1 MNFVVLMGRMTRDPQ
16 IRTISAQSGDMSVV
30 NFTIAVDRTG
40 KDKGADFISCKA
52 FGKTADAI
60 ATYFHKGQRI
70 AVQGGIQTG
79 SYTNKDGVKVYT
91 TDVIVN
97 RWEFCENKQQDRPRE
112 EEKKPDGMDGFMNVP
127 DGIDEELPFN

>member
-1 MNFVVLMGRMTRDPQ
+1 MNIVVLMGRMARDPQ

-30 NFTIAVDRTG
+30 NFTVAVDRTG

-79 SYTNKDGVKVYT
+79 SYTNRDGQKVYT
-91 TDVIVN
+91 TDVVVN
-97 RWEFCENKQQDRPRE
+97 HWEFCENKQQDRPRE

>member
-16 IRTISAQSGDMSVV
+16 IRTINAQSGDMSVA
-30 NFTIAVDRTG
+30 NFTIAVDRGG

-60 ATYFHKGQRI
+60 GTYFHKGQRI
-70 AVQGGIQTG
+70 AVQGSIQTG

-91 TDVIVN
+91 TDVIAN
-97 RWEFCENKQQDRPRE
+97 RWEFCESKQRE
-112 EEKKPDGMDGFMNVP
+112 AEKKPDGPDGFMNVP

>member
-1 MNFVVLMGRMTRDPQ
+1 MNIVVLMGRMARDPQ
-16 IRTISAQSGDMSVV
+16 IRTINTQSGDMSVA

-52 FGKTADAI
+52 FGKTADGI
-60 ATYFHKGQRI
+60 GTYFHKGQRI
-70 AVQGGIQTG
+70 AVQGSIQTG

-97 RWEFCENKQQDRPRE
+97 RWEFCESKQAQPSKE
-112 EEKKPDGMDGFMNVP
+112 EPDGFMAVP
-127 DGIDEELPFN
+127 GEIDEALPFN

>member
-1 MNFVVLMGRMTRDPQ
+1 MNSVVLLGRMARDPQ
-16 IRTISAQSGDMSVV
+16 SQTIIAQSGDISVA
-30 NFTIAVDRTG
+30 NFTIAVDRPG

-70 AVQGGIQTG
+70 AVQGSIQTG
-79 SYTNKDGVKVYT
+79 SYTNKNGEKVYT

-97 RWEFCENKQQDRPRE
+97 RWEFCESKQSSSDVQNKQETDPN
-112 EEKKPDGMDGFMNVP
+112 GFMKIP
-127 DGIDEELPFN
+127 EGIDEELPFN

>member
-1 MNFVVLMGRMTRDPQ
+1 MNFVVLMGRMARDPQ
-16 IRTISAQSGDMSVV
+16 IRTINAQSGDMSVA

-97 RWEFCENKQQDRPRE
+97 RWEFCESKQQE
-112 EEKKPDGMDGFMNVP
+112 AEKKPDGPDGFMNVP

>member
-1 MNFVVLMGRMTRDPQ
+1 MNIVVLMGRMTRDPQ

-60 ATYFHKGQRI
+60 GTYFHKGQRI
-70 AVQGGIQTG
+70 AVQGSIQTG
-79 SYTNKDGVKVYT
+79 SYTNKEGVKVYT

-97 RWEFCENKQQDRPRE
+97 HWEFCESKQAQAKE
-112 EEKKPDGMDGFMNVP
+112 EPDGFMAVP
-127 DGIDEELPFN
+127 GEIDEALPFN

>member
-1 MNFVVLMGRMTRDPQ
+1 MNFVVLMGRMARDPQ
-16 IRTISAQSGDMSVV
+16 IRTINTQSGDMSVA

-70 AVQGGIQTG
+70 AVQGSIQTG

-97 RWEFCENKQQDRPRE
+97 RWEFCESKQQE
-112 EEKKPDGMDGFMNVP
+112 AEKKPDGPDGFMNVP

>member
-1 MNFVVLMGRMTRDPQ
+1 MNIVVLMGRMARDPQ
-16 IRTISAQSGDMSVV
+16 SRTINTQSGDMSVA

-97 RWEFCENKQQDRPRE
+97 RWEFCESKQQE
-112 EEKKPDGMDGFMNVP
+112 AEKKPDGPDGFMNVP

>member
-1 MNFVVLMGRMTRDPQ
+1 MNIVVLMGRMARDPQ
-16 IRTISAQSGDMSVV
+16 IRTINAQSGDMSVV
-30 NFTIAVDRTG
+30 NFTIAVDRGG

-79 SYTNKDGVKVYT
+79 SYTNRDGQKVYT
-91 TDVIVN
+91 TDVVVN
-97 RWEFCENKQQDRPRE
+97 HWEFCESKQQE
-112 EEKKPDGMDGFMNVP
+112 AEKKPDGPDGFMNVP

>member
-60 ATYFHKGQRI
+60 GTYFHKGQRI
-70 AVQGGIQTG
+70 AVQGSIQTG

-91 TDVIVN
+91 TDVIAN
-97 RWEFCENKQQDRPRE
+97 RWEFCESKQQE
-112 EEKKPDGMDGFMNVP
+112 AEKKPDGPDGFMNVP

>member
-1 MNFVVLMGRMTRDPQ
+1 MNIVVLMGRMARDPQ
-16 IRTISAQSGDMSVV
+16 IRTINTQSGDMSVA

-70 AVQGGIQTG
+70 AVQGSIQTG

-97 RWEFCENKQQDRPRE
+97 HWEFCESKQAQPKE
-112 EEKKPDGMDGFMNVP
+112 EPDGFMAVP
-127 DGIDEELPFN
+127 GEIDEALPFN